1 MEGLIKTI
9 SNEFD
14 IVYVTDSTGSMGSYL
29 KAARNQCINISNKL
43 KAELSQFN
51 FNFGVV
57 FYKDLVDCPE
67 EKNKVCKLKENIN
80 ELQI

>member
-1 MEGLIKTI
+1 MEDLIKTI

-14 IVYVTDSTGSMGSYL
+14 IVYYIDSTGSMGSYL
-29 KAARNQCINISNKL
+29 KAARDQFINISNQL
-43 KAELSQFN
+43 KDEFSKFN

-57 FYKDLVDCPE
+57 FYKDLVDYTW
-67 EKNKVCKLKENIN
+67 EKNKVCKLKENIS